1 MSKHREPKQREP
13 MRVDYPR
20 REYDGVR
27 RWLPSWKQFLAL
39 CGVGFLTLVALI
51 GVAYAATPIPRP
63 NDLISAQTT
72 IVYFDDGKTE
82 LGRFGEQ
89 NRIIIGLDQV
99 PDHVQKA
106 VLAAEDRSFYEN
118 KGISPT
124 GIARAFWTNVR
135 GGATQGGS
143 TITQQYAKNAYLS
156 SERTYSRK
164 FKEFFIAVKLARRD
178 DKDKILE
185 DYLNTIYFGRGAYGI
200 QTAAQTY
207 FGKDAKDLTV
217 AEGAVLASVIRS
229 PANYDPVDDA
239 ERLQGRFDY
248 VLDGM
253 VTKGWL
259 DAGDRAGLQVPKLVD
274 PKKPKGGTDYYLMD
288 TVRRELKARGFSD
301 QDIDLGGLRVT
312 STFDRRSQRAAVRA
326 VRQERPR
333 ENARNVHIG
342 LSAVQPGT
350 GAVVAMYGGSEAGQL
365 NEATQARV
373 QPGSAFKAF
382 TLSAALR
389 DDISLTSRFWGNS
402 PFDVPGTDK
411 DVNNEFDNDYGSAV
425 DLVTATEDSIN
436 TAFVDL
442 SIEMGTRKVVEAAID
457 AGIPEDTPGLTANAV
472 TTLGTA
478 SVRNIDMATAYATF
492 AAQGEAAPWYTV
504 QEVKG
509 ANGGTRYQAKPKTTR
524 AFDEDVM
531 ADLSYALQQV
541 VENGTGA
548 EAQSLGRPAAG
559 KTGTAALRPDTTTS
573 AWFVGYT
580 PQLAAAV
587 DFYKGT
593 GRADLDGVGGL
604 PTFFGGEYPA
614 RIWTAFMTA
623 AMQNKPVKDF
633 PERANVGEAVN
644 PQPTFT
650 PSPTETPT
658 ETPTTET
665 PSPTATETVVPPT
678 EVPTTP
684 SPPGESP
691 PETIVI
697 SPSLEPPD
705 NGTQGDG
712 GGDDGG

>member
-1 MSKHREPKQREP
+1 

-20 REYDGVR
+20 REYHGVR
-27 RWLPSWKQFLAL
+27 RWIPSFRQFFALA
-39 CGVGFLTLVALI
+39 GVGFLALVALI
-51 GVAYAATPIPRP
+51 GIAYAATPIPQP

-82 LGRFGEQ
+82 IGRFGEQ
-89 NRIIIGLDQV
+89 NRIIVPLDQV

-118 KGISPT
+118 RGISPT
-124 GIARAFWTNVR
+124 GIARAFWNNLR
-135 GGATQGGS
+135 GGSTQGGS

-156 SERTYSRK
+156 QERTYTRK
-164 FKEFFIAVKLARRD
+164 MKEFFIAVKLDRRD
-178 DKDKILE
+178 DKDSILE

-207 FGKDAKDLTV
+207 FGKDAKNLTV
-217 AEGAVLASVIRS
+217 EEGAVLASVIRS
-229 PANYDPVDDA
+229 PANYDPVEDA

-248 VLDGM
+248 VLNGMVANGWLEAGERDGM
-253 VTKGWL
+253 
-259 DAGDRAGLQVPKLVD
+259 QVPELAEA
-274 PKKPKGGTDYYLMD
+274 KKPRGGTDFYLMD
-288 TVRRELKARGFSD
+288 TVRRELKVNGFTD

-350 GAVVAMYGGSEAGQL
+350 GAVVAMYGGQQAGRL

-389 DDISLTSRFWGNS
+389 DGISLKSRFWGNS

-411 DVNNEFDNDYGSAV
+411 EVNNEFDRDYGSSV
-425 DLVTATEDSIN
+425 DLVTATEESIN

-442 SIEMGTRKVVEAAID
+442 SLEMGARKVVEAAVD

-478 SVRNIDMATAYATF
+478 SVRNIDMATAYATI
-492 AAQGEAAPWYTV
+492 AAQGEAAQWYV
-504 QEVKG
+504 VEKVKG
-509 ANGGTRYQAKPKTTR
+509 ANGGTRYQATPKTSR

-531 ADLSYALQQV
+531 ADVTYALQQV
-541 VENGTGA
+541 VKGGTGA

-573 AWFVGYT
+573 AWFVGFT
-580 PQLAAAV
+580 PQLSAAV

-593 GRADLDGVGGL
+593 GKADLDGVGGL

-623 AMQNKPVKDF
+623 ALQGKGVKDF
-633 PERANVGEAVN
+633 PPPANVGDAVN
-644 PQPTFT
+644 PQPTST
-650 PSPTETPT
+650 PTPTETPT
-658 ETPTTET
+658 ETPT
-665 PSPTATETVVPPT
+665 PTDTATVVPPT
-678 EVPTTP
+678 PTPGAP
-684 SPPGESP
+684 STPPGQSP
-691 PETIVI
+691 SGTIVI
-697 SPSLEPPD
+697 SPSVEAQN
-705 NGTQGDG
+705 NGAPNGGPGAG
-712 GGDDGG
+712 GG

>member
-1 MSKHREPKQREP
+1 M
-13 MRVDYPR
+13 
-20 REYDGVR
+20 
-27 RWLPSWKQFLAL
+27 
-39 CGVGFLTLVALI
+39 GFLSLVALI
-51 GVAYAATPIPRP
+51 GVAYAATPIPQP

-82 LGRFGEQ
+82 IGRFGEQ
-89 NRIIIGLDQV
+89 NRIIV
-99 PDHVQKA
+99 
-106 VLAAEDRSFYEN
+106 AA
-118 KGISPT
+118 GP
-124 GIARAFWTNVR
+124 GARPRAE
-135 GGATQGGS
+135 GGARRRGPLVLREQAASRRPASRAPSGPTSAAAPPRAARRSPSS
-143 TITQQYAKNAYLS
+143 TRRTPTSS

-164 FKEFFIAVKLARRD
+164 FKEFFIAVKLDRRD

-259 DAGDRAGLQVPKLVD
+259 DAGERAGLQVPKLAD

-288 TVRRELKARGFSD
+288 TVRRELKAHGFTD

-389 DDISLTSRFWGNS
+389 DDISLKSRFWGNS

-411 DVNNEFDNDYGSAV
+411 EVNNEFDNDYGTSV

-623 AMQNKPVKDF
+623 AMQNKEVKDF
-633 PERANVGEAVN
+633 PPRANVGEAVN

-650 PSPTETPT
+650 PSPSETPT

-665 PSPTATETVVPPT
+665 PTPTETVTVVPPT
-678 EVPTTP
+678 DTVPTTP
-684 SPPGESP
+684 PPAESPPG
-691 PETIVI
+691 TIVI

-705 NGTQGDG
+705 NGAAGRRGRWRLTGDHARRHRPTVG
-712 GGDDGG
+712 

>member
-1 MSKHREPKQREP
+1 

-20 REYDGVR
+20 QEHDGVR
-27 RWLPSWKQFLAL
+27 RWIPSFRQFLAFS
-39 CGVGFLTLVALI
+39 GVGFLALMALI
-51 GVAYAATPIPRP
+51 GIAYAATPIPQP

-82 LGRFGEQ
+82 IGRFGEQ
-89 NRIIIGLDQV
+89 NRIIVPLDQV

-118 KGISPT
+118 RGISPT
-124 GIARAFWTNVR
+124 GIARAFWTNLR
-135 GGATQGGS
+135 GGAIQGGS

-156 SERTYSRK
+156 SERTYKRK

-178 DKDKILE
+178 DKDSILE

-207 FGKDAKDLTV
+207 FGKDVKNLTV
-217 AEGAVLASVIRS
+217 EEGAVLASVIRS

-239 ERLQGRFDY
+239 ERLKSRFDY

-253 VTKGWL
+253 VAKGWL
-259 DAGDRAGLQVPKLVD
+259 EGGKRNGMQVPKLAEA
-274 PKKPKGGTDYYLMD
+274 KKPRGGTDFYLLD
-288 TVRRELKARGFSD
+288 TVRRELKANGFTD

-350 GAVVAMYGGSEAGQL
+350 GAVVAMYGGGEAGQL

-389 DDISLTSRFWGNS
+389 DDISLKSRFWGNS
-402 PFDVPGTDK
+402 PLEVPGTDK
-411 DVNNEFDNDYGSAV
+411 EVNNEFDNDYGSSV
-425 DLVTATEDSIN
+425 DLVTATEESIN

-442 SIEMGTRKVVEAAID
+442 SLEMGARKVVEAAVD

-478 SVRNIDMATAYATF
+478 SVRNIDMASAYATF
-492 AAQGEAAPWYTV
+492 AAQGEAAQWYVV

-509 ANGGTRYQAKPKTTR
+509 ANGGTRYRAKPKTSR

-541 VENGTGA
+541 VRNGTGA

-573 AWFVGYT
+573 AWFVGFT
-580 PQLAAAV
+580 PQLSAAV

-593 GRADLDGVGGL
+593 GKADLDGVGGL

-623 AMQNKPVKDF
+623 ALQGKGIKEF
-633 PERANVGEAVN
+633 PPPANVGEAVN
-644 PQPTFT
+644 PQPTST
-650 PSPTETPT
+650 PSPTKSPTETPT
-658 ETPTTET
+658 PTD
-665 PSPTATETVVPPT
+665 TATVVPPT
-678 EVPTTP
+678 PTPTP
-684 SPPGESP
+684 GAPSTPPGQSP
-691 PETIVI
+691 SGTIVI
-697 SPSLEPPD
+697 SPSLEPQN
-705 NGTQGDG
+705 NGTPNGGPGAG
-712 GGDDGG
+712 GG